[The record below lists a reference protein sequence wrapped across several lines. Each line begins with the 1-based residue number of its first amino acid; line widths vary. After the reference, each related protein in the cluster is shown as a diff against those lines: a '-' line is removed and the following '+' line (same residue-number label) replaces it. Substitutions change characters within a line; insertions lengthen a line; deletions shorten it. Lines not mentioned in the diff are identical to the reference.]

1 MKAPP
6 TTSIPYVH
14 RKKLQLQ
21 KDLNELKPTREFCL
35 LMVHTYTD
43 SKFQTVKDL
52 TTNYEK
58 ILKKI
63 EHSLENEEIKH
74 SDDISIKRLKTEATH
89 ELRLGLTFID
99 YYKNQFL
106 TKKISSERLKE
117 ITTELEHRLMNDCE
131 SMKKDFLSHSRGSLG
146 VKKNLVIFSHRAKLS
161 LRIPNPKFS
170 WLKTR
175 KRVVKAPGS
184 GAAGTNRSS
193 TSKFL

>member
-6 TTSIPYVH
+6 TTSIPYIH

-63 EHSLENEEIKH
+63 EHSIENEEIKH
-74 SDDISIKRLKTEATH
+74 SDDISIKRLKTEAIH

-106 TKKISSERLKE
+106 SKKISSERLKE
-117 ITTELEHRLMNDCE
+117 ITAELERRLMNDCE

-146 VKKNLVIFSHRAKLS
+146 LKKNLVNFHTGQ
-161 LRIPNPKFS
+161 N
-170 WLKTR
+170 
-175 KRVVKAPGS
+175 
-184 GAAGTNRSS
+184 
-193 TSKFL
+193 

>member
-6 TTSIPYVH
+6 TTTIPYVH

-63 EHSLENEEIKH
+63 EYSLENDEIKH
-74 SDDISIKRLKTEATH
+74 SDDNSIKRLKTEATH

-117 ITTELEHRLMNDCE
+117 ITTELERRLTNDCE
-131 SMKKDFLSHSRGSLG
+131 SMKKDFVNPSRGSLG
-146 VKKNLVIFSHRAKLS
+146 VKKNLVIFSHQAKLN
-161 LRIPNPKFS
+161 LRIPNPKIPP
-170 WLKTR
+170 LKTR
-175 KRVVKAPGS
+175 MSVVRAPGS
-184 GAAGTNRSS
+184 RASETNRSS
-193 TSKFL
+193 TNKFL